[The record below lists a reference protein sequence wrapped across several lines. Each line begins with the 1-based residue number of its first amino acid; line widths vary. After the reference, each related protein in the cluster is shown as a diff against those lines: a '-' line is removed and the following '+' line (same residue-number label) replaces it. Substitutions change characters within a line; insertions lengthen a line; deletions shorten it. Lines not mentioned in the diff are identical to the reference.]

1 MRILYKARC
10 RIVTANNG
18 IIKSQ
23 FDIEGLPEQQSI
35 GEYMLQNLL
44 VDRGQLF
51 DGRFYEV
58 TLNPLF
64 SVLKESKSKVRHHR
78 ATQLG

>member
-23 FDIEGLPEQQSI
+23 FDIEGLPDQQI
-35 GEYMLQNLL
+35 LGEYMFQNLL
-44 VDRGQLF
+44 KDRGELF
-51 DGRFYEV
+51 DGRFYQV
-58 TLNPLF
+58 TLDPLF
-64 SVLKESKSKVRHHR
+64 PH
-78 ATQLG
+78 

>member
-1 MRILYKARC
+1 MRIIYKARC
-10 RIVTANNG
+10 RIVKANNG

-23 FDIEGLPEQQSI
+23 FDIEGLPDQQSI

-44 VDRGQLF
+44 VDRGPIF
-51 DGRFYEV
+51 DNRFYEV

-64 SVLKESKSKVRHHR
+64 PY
-78 ATQLG
+78 